1 LAVVGVVYLSSP
13 AVPRNVLA
21 VSAGATQTRPQKLA
35 QALKKLQGKL
45 AVSRG
50 RHMEALAKSPM
61 RRIPELIENNRQ
73 PGDEWRA
80 TDQEQYDKDM
90 VSATADA
97 KHSMHPAFPLDD
109 QYVQDADLVDV
120 FGNMREGYMEELLHW
135 AEQGGTGENSILAP
149 LVEGIEAP
157 LIKQLDSEAHEKVK
171 VTVQS
176 IGFRKNLTPTEMKRM
191 RARLLVPLLLRIR
204 ARVHHKVRDHAL
216 PFIYRLSSFPQVLAY
231 SFCL

>member
-1 LAVVGVVYLSSP
+1 MAVVGVVYLSSP

-21 VSAGATQTRPQKLA
+21 QSAGATQTRPEKLA

-45 AVSRG
+45 ALTRG
-50 RHMEALAKSPM
+50 RHMEALAPS

-73 PGDEWRA
+73 PGHEWRA
-80 TDQEQYDKDM
+80 KDQEQYDTDM

-109 QYVQDADLVDV
+109 QYVRDADLVDV
-120 FGNMREGYMEELLHW
+120 FGNMRQGYMEELLHW

-176 IGFRKNLTPTEMKRM
+176 IGFDKNLTPTEMKRM

-204 ARVHHKVRDHAL
+204 ARVHHKVRDPAL
-216 PFIYRLSSFPQVLAY
+216 PCIYRLSSFP
-231 SFCL
+231 